1 MGRGKSKILGKS
13 AEINRVRRSVRAMSK
28 QDENVLITG
37 EAGTGRALVAELL
50 HESGNR
56 NNKNFVTIQCSALG
70 DTIDVEQVFGK
81 SLKESSANDGK
92 IFKAQGGILY
102 FENVDQLNAELHNKL
117 FNFISTVNKSVV
129 NARIISSADPAI
141 EAKIREGTFNND
153 LFQVLDELRIN
164 IPSVRD
170 RKQDIP
176 FIFSHFLEDF
186 CTEFEKPV
194 PTVPYDIFEAI
205 LEYDWPGNVAEL
217 KNTVRNLVIMSPE
230 GELSP
235 EYLPFR
241 VQPNPL
247 EALANRDLTSAV
259 SEVEKFLI
267 RKALARYEGNQSRAA
282 QLLQVSEATL
292 RYKMKKYGFQ
302 NIK

>member
-1 MGRGKSKILGKS
+1 MGRGKSKMLGKS
-13 AEINRVRRSVRAMSK
+13 AEISRVRRSIRAMSK
-28 QDENVLITG
+28 QNENVLIMG
-37 EAGTGRALVAELL
+37 EAGTGRSLVAELL

-56 NNKNFVTIQCSALG
+56 NNKSFVKIHCSALG
-70 DTIDVEQVFGK
+70 DTIDSEQIFGK
-81 SLKESSANDGK
+81 SLKNGSANNGK
-92 IFKAQGGILY
+92 IYKAQDGVLY
-102 FENVDQLNAELHNKL
+102 FQNVDQLNAESQSKL
-117 FNFISTVNKSVV
+117 YNFITTVNNVIL
-129 NARIISSADPAI
+129 NTRIVASAEPTI
-141 EAKIREGTFNND
+141 ESKIKEGKFSND
-153 LFQVLDELRIN
+153 LFQKLDELRIN
-164 IPSVRD
+164 IPSIRD

-176 FIFSHFLEDF
+176 FIFSNFLDEF
-186 CTEFEKPV
+186 CNEYEKSV
-194 PTVPYDIFEAI
+194 PTVPYDVFEAI
-205 LEYDWPGNVAEL
+205 LEYDWPGNMAEIR
-217 KNTVRNLVIMSPE
+217 NTVRNLVIMSPE

-282 QLLQVSEATL
+282 NLLQVSEATL

>member
-13 AEINRVRRSVRAMSK
+13 ADINRVRRSIRAMSK

-37 EAGTGRALVAELL
+37 EAGTGRAMVAGLL
-50 HESGNR
+50 HETGNR

-70 DTIDVEQVFGK
+70 DTIDVEKVFGK
-81 SLKESSANDGK
+81 SLKEGSPNDGT
-92 IFKAQGGILY
+92 IFKAQDGILY
-102 FENVDQLNAELHNKL
+102 FENVDQLDAQVQNKL
-117 FNFISTVNKSVV
+117 YNFISTVNKSAL

-141 EAKIREGTFNND
+141 ESKIREGMFNND

-170 RKQDIP
+170 RKQDVP
-176 FIFSHFLEDF
+176 FVFSHFLDEF

-247 EALANRDLTSAV
+247 EALASRDLTSAV
-259 SEVEKFLI
+259 GEVEKFLI

>member
-13 AEINRVRRSVRAMSK
+13 SDINRVRRSVRAMGK
-28 QDENVLITG
+28 QNENVLITG

-50 HESGNR
+50 HETGNR
-56 NNKNFVTIQCSALG
+56 NNKNFVTIQCGALG
-70 DTIDVEQVFGK
+70 DTIDSEQVFGK
-81 SLKESSANDGK
+81 SLKEGSPNEGT

-102 FENVDQLNAELHNKL
+102 FENVDQLDAELQNKL
-117 FNFISTVNKSVV
+117 YNFISTVNKSVL
-129 NARIISSADPAI
+129 NARVISSADPAI
-141 EAKIREGTFNND
+141 EAKIRDGAFNND

-164 IPSVRD
+164 IPSIRN

-176 FIFSHFLEDF
+176 FIFSNFLEGF

-247 EALANRDLTSAV
+247 EALASRDLTSAV